1 MSEASQHCS
10 IARAVA
16 AGAVVFQAPED
27 QGYLQRTYRRADLDG
42 HVRTFAANLPD
53 APRGDA

>member
-1 MSEASQHCS
+1 MNETLQRCLNA
-10 IARAVA
+10 IGET
-16 AGAVVFQAPED
+16 AGAVAIQAPED
-27 QGYLQRTYRRADLDG
+27 QAFLQRTCRRADLDG